1 VSTVAVTPQT
11 GAGAEELGAGI
22 GFEDVSKVFVSAESD
37 AFTAIESI
45 DLTIEPGTF
54 VTIVGPSG
62 CGKSTLLNMAAGL
75 LKPSSGTVR
84 YRGSPVTGVN
94 TDVGYMTQKDNLLP
108 WRRVEDN
115 VRLPLEMPG
124 HHRSRAEK
132 TAMVEAQLARVGLEK
147 FGRRYPAELS
157 GGMRKR
163 VALARSLV
171 YDPATLLM
179 DEPFGAL
186 DAQLRLSLQGQLL
199 ELLRRDRKTVLFV
212 THDIEEAVMLADR
225 VVVFGANPGRIVHVE
240 DVHLDRSG
248 DLVAARRSPEV
259 AEICGRL
266 WSMLET
272 HEETPDGDR

>member
-1 VSTVAVTPQT
+1 MSAVAVTSET
-11 GAGAEELGAGI
+11 GAGAGVGAGI
-22 GFEDVSKVFVSAESD
+22 GFEDVSKVFVSTESD

-84 YRGSPVTGVN
+84 YRGSPVSGVN

-124 HHRSRAEK
+124 HRRSRAEK
-132 TAMVEAQLARVGLEK
+132 AAMVEKQLERVGLQK

-186 DAQLRLSLQGQLL
+186 DAQLRLSLQSQLL
-199 ELLRRDRKTVLFV
+199 ELLARDRKTVLFV
-212 THDIEEAVMLADR
+212 THDIEEAVVLADR
-225 VVVFGANPGRIVHVE
+225 VVVFGANPGRIVHIE
-240 DVHLDRSG
+240 DVHLQRPR
-248 DLVAARRSPEV
+248 DLAAVRRSPEV

-272 HEETPDGDR
+272 HEESHDGDR